1 MSGRFAKRC
10 QQGALLSLACA
21 LVACSGLTDPP
32 FPTLAQTRHQT
43 PLPAQSTA
51 AWPGARSIEI
61 PVGQGLRLTGW
72 WLPPANEADNTSD
85 PRPVVIALHGC
96 GGLYSSAASAKGRL
110 SQRHGGFAERLRD
123 QGWHVVLPD
132 SLTARGEH
140 SLCEQRYADRRVAQS
155 DRRDDVQA
163 TLAWLARQPWAD
175 MSRVALLGWSHGGSA
190 VLAATHQGDPK
201 VRQQAWKPVTA
212 VAFYPG
218 CSQAL
223 QQRYQPVAPLLMLL
237 GAEDDWTPAEPCV
250 RLADR
255 VRAQVR
261 VYTGSYHGF
270 DNPSGQVRHRPQVPN
285 GVNPGQ
291 GVHVGRNPVTGP
303 QAWDEA
309 VSWLG
314 RALAD

>member
-1 MSGRFAKRC
+1 MAGQFAKRC
-10 QQGALLSLACA
+10 QRGVLLSLACA
-21 LVACSGLTDPP
+21 LAACSSLTDSPS
-32 FPTLAQTRHQT
+32 PTLGQTRLQT
-43 PLPAQSTA
+43 PWPAQSTS

-72 WLPPANEADNTSD
+72 WLPPAKEAATSD

-110 SQRHGGFAERLRD
+110 SQRHGGFAERLRA

-132 SLTARGEH
+132 SLTARGER
-140 SLCEQRYADRRVAQS
+140 SLCEQRYSDRRVAQS

-163 TLAWLARQPWAD
+163 TLDWLARQPWAD
-175 MSRVALLGWSHGGSA
+175 MSRVALVGWSHGGSA

-218 CSQAL
+218 CSQPL
-223 QQRYQPVAPLLMLL
+223 RQRYQPVAPLLMLL

-250 RLADR
+250 RLAAK
-255 VRAQVR
+255 VGAALR
-261 VYTGSYHGF
+261 VYPDSHHGF
-270 DNPSGQVRHRPQVPN
+270 DNPTGRVRHSPDIPN
-285 GVNPGQ
+285 GVKPGQ

-309 VSWLG
+309 LTWL
-314 RALAD
+314 RHALAG